1 VPEGDTIHRTA
12 ATLRA
17 AVGGRPMTRF
27 ETPRR
32 ARSRTPRPGEQ
43 IAAVDARGK
52 HLLIGFSGGLTLHT
66 HMRMGGSWHL
76 YRPGE
81 RWQRPRGQVVAVV
94 ATAEA
99 EAVCFNAPVVE
110 VLDERELAR
119 HPILAA
125 LGPDL
130 CLPDPDLDEICTRLS
145 KLEGSTT
152 VADALLDQS
161 IAAGIGNVYKSE
173 TLWATGVSPFV
184 RIDEVNDGAMKDL
197 YATAG
202 RLLRANLTREGSRS
216 TVPHGLAVYGRA
228 GLGCPRCETRIV
240 TSRRGQNARST
251 WWCPACQTDGR

>member
-12 ATLRA
+12 AALRA
-17 AVGGRPMTRF
+17 AVGDRPMTRF

-32 ARSRTPRPGEQ
+32 ARSRTPLRGEE
-43 IAAVDARGK
+43 ITAVDARGK
-52 HLLIGFSGGLTLHT
+52 HLLIGFSAGLTLHT
-66 HMRMGGSWHL
+66 HMRMRGAWHR
-76 YRPGE
+76 YRPGD
-81 RWQRPRGQVVAVV
+81 RWQCPRRQMVAVV

-130 CLPDPDLDEICTRLS
+130 CLPDPDLDEICGRLS

-173 TLWATGVSPFV
+173 TLWARGISPFV
-184 RIDEVNDGAMKDL
+184 RIDEVGDGAIRDL

-202 RLLRANLTREGSRS
+202 RLLRANLSRAGPRS
-216 TVPHGLAVYGRA
+216 TLPRGLAVYGRA
-228 GLGCPRCETRIV
+228 GLGCPRCGTRVV
-240 TSRRGQNARST
+240 TARQGHDARST